1 LGSSKALL
9 AKRQGL
15 TRSHKVNRDEDL
27 CFASTNNS
35 SDVKQDIRYAFRML
49 RKQPGFGTIAILT
62 LALGIGANTAIFSIV
77 NAVLLRPLP
86 YRDADRIMVLNES
99 SGPGQDY
106 SVALPDY
113 FDWRNDNT
121 VFEHLAATH
130 KESRNL
136 SGIPGRDPERV
147 SCASV
152 TRNFFNVVG
161 VSPETGRIFSEDE
174 DKVGAPPVVVISDRL
189 WQRAFNRD
197 PGLLGRSI
205 TLHDQNFTVIGVM
218 PPQITSPQD
227 TDAWFSIMRRSNNP
241 AWMDRS
247 HHPMIFVW
255 GKLKPGVTVDRARVE
270 MKMIAARLERT
281 YPETNGKVYAVVT
294 PLLENL
300 VGKYRTNLGLLLG
313 AVGLVLLIA
322 CANLANLFAARGA
335 ARAREFAIHAA
346 VGATRGQIVKKLLIE
361 SFVIALL
368 GGALGFFLAIWVRDG
383 LIALSPGNVSRFHQI
398 SFDLPVLGFTFLV
411 ASLTTML
418 FGLWP
423 AWHTS
428 QADIQLALKA
438 GSAGSGDPPSA
449 KRARDWLVVSEIA
462 LTLTLLVAAGLVLKS
477 FSHLQSLLLG
487 YEPRALFTARFELPW
502 QKYNDRDKINTF
514 AKALL
519 DKVRSLP
526 GVQNAAVSSNGPL
539 MGGWQTGFWR
549 EENQRPQPSDM
560 LNSDLEVV
568 GGDYFSTLKVPL
580 LRGRAFNERDTKDSP
595 RVIIIDQAMAEQYFP
610 GENPIG
616 KRLGVDPGN
625 DNESYVM
632 SEIVGVVARMRFH
645 AVDEMA
651 PLPVIYCS
659 LGQAQRTSLTLFVRS
674 TMASTALERAVRDAV
689 TSIDSSLPVFDA
701 RPMTDRVRET
711 WGAQRLLS
719 FLFSVFAGLALVL
732 ATIGLYGLLAYTT
745 LKRVPEIGIRL
756 ALGARPAQIR
766 ALILSHGIQ
775 LLLIGSAI
783 GLVAAFGLSRALQ
796 SVLFEVK
803 GIDPRI
809 YLGVGLILFGA
820 TLLAAWIP
828 ARRASRVDPIV
839 ALHTE

>member
-1 LGSSKALL
+1 
-9 AKRQGL
+9 
-15 TRSHKVNRDEDL
+15 
-27 CFASTNNS
+27 
-35 SDVKQDIRYAFRML
+35 ML
-49 RKQPGFGTIAILT
+49 RKQPGFSAIAILT

-86 YRDADRIMVLNES
+86 YPDADRIMVLNES
-99 SGPGQDY
+99 SGPGQDF

-152 TRNFFNVVG
+152 TRNFFSVVG
-161 VSPETGRIFSEDE
+161 VSPEIGRIFSEEE
-174 DKVGAPPVVVISDRL
+174 DKVGAPPIVVISDRL

-197 PGLLGRSI
+197 PGVLGRSI

-218 PPQITSPQD
+218 PLQVTSPHD
-227 TDAWFSIMRRSNNP
+227 SDVWLSMMRRSNNP
-241 AWMDRS
+241 VWMQRFI
-247 HHPMIFVW
+247 HPMIYVW
-255 GKLKPGVTVDRARVE
+255 GKLKPGVTLEQARTE
-270 MKMIAARLERT
+270 MKGIAARLEQV
-281 YPETNGKVYAVVT
+281 YPETNKQVYAVVT

-335 ARAREFAIHAA
+335 ARSREFAIHAA

-383 LIALSPGNVSRFHQI
+383 LIALSPGDVSRFRQI
-398 SFDLPVLGFTFLV
+398 SFDLPVLGFTFVV
-411 ASLTTML
+411 ASLTTVF

-423 AWHTS
+423 AWHAS
-428 QADIQLALKA
+428 HADVQLALKA

-449 KRARDWLVVSEIA
+449 KRARDWLVISEIA

-477 FSHLQSLLLG
+477 FSRLQSLSLG

-502 QKYNDRDKINTF
+502 QKYNDRDKINTL

-519 DKVRSLP
+519 DKMRGLP
-526 GVQNAAVSSNGPL
+526 GVQDAAVSSNGPL

-549 EENQRPQPSDM
+549 EENPRPQPSDM

-616 KRLGVDPGN
+616 KRLGVDLGN

-645 AVDEMA
+645 AIDEMA

-674 TMASTALERAVRDAV
+674 TMASAALERAVRDAV

-701 RPMTDRVRET
+701 RPMSDRVHET

-719 FLFSVFAGLALVL
+719 SLFSIFAGLALVL

-745 LKRVPEIGIRL
+745 LKRVPEIGIRI
-756 ALGARPAQIR
+756 ALGARPGQIR
-766 ALILSHGIQ
+766 ALILAHGMQ
-775 LLLIGSAI
+775 LLLIGSVI
-783 GLVAAFGLSRALQ
+783 GLVAALALSRVLQ

-809 YLGVGLILFGA
+809 YLGVGLILFGT

>member
-1 LGSSKALL
+1 MNYLRFAV
-9 AKRQGL
+9 RQL
-15 TRSHKVNRDEDL
+15 IKNP
-27 CFASTNNS
+27 
-35 SDVKQDIRYAFRML
+35 AFSAVAV
-49 RKQPGFGTIAILT
+49 IT

-86 YRDADRIMVLNES
+86 YPDADRIMVLNES

-113 FDWRNDNT
+113 FDWQKENT

-136 SGIPGRDPERV
+136 SGIPGRDPERI

-152 TRNFFNVVG
+152 TRNFFNIVG
-161 VSPETGRIFSEDE
+161 LPPEIGRTFSEEE

-189 WQRAFNRD
+189 WRRVFNAD
-197 PGLLGRSI
+197 PSVLGRSI
-205 TLHDQNFTVIGVM
+205 TLHDQNFTVVGVM
-218 PPQITSPQD
+218 PPQVTSPQD
-227 TDAWFSIMRRSNNP
+227 SEVWLSMMRRSNNP
-241 AWMDRS
+241 VWMQRFI
-247 HHPMIFVW
+247 HPMIYVW
-255 GKLKPGVTVDRARVE
+255 GRLKPGVTLEQARTE
-270 MKMIAARLERT
+270 MKGIAARLEQT
-281 YPETNGKVYAVVT
+281 YPETNKQVYAVVT

-300 VGKYRTNLGLLLG
+300 VGKYRTNLGLLLA

-335 ARAREFAIHAA
+335 ARSREFAIHAA

-361 SFVIALL
+361 SFVVAFI
-368 GGALGFFLAIWVRDG
+368 GGALGFLMAVWVRGG
-383 LIALSPGNVSRFHQI
+383 LIALSPGDVSRFQQI
-398 SFDLPVLGFTFLV
+398 SFDLPVLSFTFLI
-411 ASLTTML
+411 ATLTTVL

-423 AWHTS
+423 AW
-428 QADIQLALKA
+428 QASHANVQLAVKV

-449 KRARDWLVVSEIA
+449 KHARDWLVITEIA

-477 FSHLQSLLLG
+477 FSRLQSLSLG
-487 YEPRALFTARFELPW
+487 YEPRGLFTARFELPW
-502 QKYNDRDKINTF
+502 QKYNDRGKIDNFTRT
-514 AKALL
+514 LL
-519 DKVRSLP
+519 DKVRCLP

-549 EENQRPQPSDM
+549 EENPRPRPSDM

-568 GGDYFSTLKVPL
+568 AGDYFSTLKVPL
-580 LRGRAFNERDTKDSP
+580 LQGRTFNERDTKDSP

-616 KRLGVDPGN
+616 KRLGVAPGN
-625 DNESYVM
+625 DNEDFVM

-674 TMASTALERAVRDAV
+674 TMGSAALERSIRDAV
-689 TSIDSSLPVFDA
+689 ISIDSSLPTFDA
-701 RPMTDRVRET
+701 RPMLDRVQET

-719 FLFSVFAGLALVL
+719 FLFAIFAGLALLL

-745 LKRVPEIGIRL
+745 LKRVREIGIRL

-766 ALILSHGIQ
+766 VLVLSHGMH
-775 LLLIGSAI
+775 LLMIGSAI
-783 GLVAAFGLSRALQ
+783 GLVAAFALSRALQ
-796 SVLFEVK
+796 RMLFVVS
-803 GIDPRI
+803 GIDPRV
-809 YLGVGLILFGA
+809 YVGVALLLFGA
-820 TLLAAWIP
+820 TLLASWIP
-828 ARRASRVDPIV
+828 AWRASRVDPIV
-839 ALHTE
+839 ALRTE

>member
-1 LGSSKALL
+1 ML
-9 AKRQGL
+9 
-15 TRSHKVNRDEDL
+15 DE
-27 CFASTNNS
+27 
-35 SDVKQDIRYAFRML
+35 IRFAFRQL
-49 RKQPGFGTIAILT
+49 RKSSGFSLVAVLT

-86 YRDADRIMVLNES
+86 YPDADRIMVLNES

-113 FDWRNDNT
+113 FDWRSDNT

-136 SGIPGRDPERV
+136 SGIPGREPERI

-152 TRNFFNVVG
+152 TRNFFNIVG
-161 VSPETGRIFSEDE
+161 LPPEIGRTFSEDE

-189 WQRAFNRD
+189 WRRVFNAD
-197 PGLLGRSI
+197 PSVLGRSI
-205 TLHDQNFTVIGVM
+205 ILHDQNYTVIGVM
-218 PPQITSPQD
+218 PPQVTSPQD
-227 TDAWFSIMRRSNNP
+227 SDVWLSMMRRSNNP

-247 HHPMIFVW
+247 HHPMIYVW
-255 GKLKPGVTVDRARVE
+255 GKLKPGVTVEQARAE
-270 MKMIAARLERT
+270 MKTIAARLEKA
-281 YPETNGKVYAVVT
+281 YPETNAKEYAVVT

-300 VGKYRTNLGLLLG
+300 IGKYRTNLGLLLA

-335 ARAREFAIHAA
+335 ARARELAVYAAI
-346 VGATRGQIVKKLLIE
+346 GATRGQIVKKLLIE
-361 SFVIALL
+361 SFVIALI
-368 GGALGFFLAIWVRDG
+368 GGALGFLIAFWVRDG
-383 LIALSPGNVSRFHQI
+383 LIALSPGDVSRFHQI
-398 SFDLPVLGFTFLV
+398 SFDLPVLGFTFLI
-411 ASLTTML
+411 ASLTTVL

-423 AWHTS
+423 AW
-428 QADIQLALKA
+428 QASHANVQLALKV

-449 KRARDWLVVSEIA
+449 KRARDWLVISEIA

-477 FSHLQSLLLG
+477 FSRLQSLSLG

-502 QKYNDRDKINTF
+502 KKYNDRDKISIF

-519 DKVRSLP
+519 DKVRALP

-549 EENQRPQPSDM
+549 EENPRPQPSDM
-560 LNSDLEVV
+560 LSSDLEVV
-568 GGDYFSTLKVPL
+568 RGDYFSALKVPV
-580 LRGRAFNERDTKDSP
+580 LRGRTFNERDTKDSP
-595 RVIIIDQAMAEQYFP
+595 RVVVIDQAMAEQYFP
-610 GENPIG
+610 GENPVG
-616 KRLGVDPGN
+616 KRLGIEVGN
-625 DNESYVM
+625 DDEGYVM
-632 SEIVGVVARMRFH
+632 WEIVGVVARARFH

-659 LGQAQRTSLTLFVRS
+659 LGQAQRTSLTMFVRS
-674 TMASTALERAVRDAV
+674 TTGSASLEHSIRDAV
-689 TSIDSSLPVFDA
+689 SSIDSSLPIFDA
-701 RPMTDRVRET
+701 RPMSDRVRET

-719 FLFSVFAGLALVL
+719 FLFSVFAGLALLL

-745 LKRVPEIGIRL
+745 LKRVREIGIRL

-766 ALILSHGIQ
+766 ALVLSHGLK
-775 LLLIGSAI
+775 LLLIGSVF
-783 GLVAAFGLSRALQ
+783 GLVAAVALSRALQ
-796 SVLFEVK
+796 SVLFEVR

-809 YLGVGLILFGA
+809 YLGVGALLFAA
-820 TLLAAWIP
+820 TFVASWIP
-828 ARRASRVDPIV
+828 ARRASHIDPIV
-839 ALHTE
+839 ALRTE